1 MKKTTKINE
10 AIELIRQMGV
20 VRPRDLSSHGIPPE
34 YLRRLHARGLVSQ
47 LAHGVYRA
55 SDAEV
60 TAYSSLATV
69 AKRVPDC
76 VICLL
81 SALRFHE
88 ITTQSPA
95 DVWIGIQSG
104 ARVPMLTGLLVRV
117 IRYSKDSLMT
127 GCDAHVIEGVPVNVT
142 NPGKTVADCFKYR
155 NKIGVDVAIEAL
167 RECTRLRLATSG
179 QIADYAKTNR
189 VLNVMRPYLEAM
201 S

>member
-1 MKKTTKINE
+1 MQKTTKISE

-55 SDAEV
+55 ADAEV

-95 DVWIGIQSG
+95 DV
-104 ARVPMLTGLLVRV
+104 
-117 IRYSKDSLMT
+117 
-127 GCDAHVIEGVPVNVT
+127 
-142 NPGKTVADCFKYR
+142 
-155 NKIGVDVAIEAL
+155 
-167 RECTRLRLATSG
+167 
-179 QIADYAKTNR
+179 
-189 VLNVMRPYLEAM
+189 
-201 S
+201 